1 MEKHTAADVA
11 DAIVGVTMVPL
22 GLLGLLMASRALDLE
37 MSVFGYSLAF
47 FAASFGFGVL
57 KGFYDRADRPA
68 LAIVPVP
75 HA

>member
-1 MEKHTAADVA
+1 METPTADV
-11 DAIVGVTMVPL
+11 IVGAMMVPL
-22 GLLGLLMASRALDLE
+22 GLLGLLLASRAMDLE
-37 MSVFGYSLAF
+37 MSVFGYSLAI

-68 LAIVPVP
+68 IAIVPVP